1 MAEDRNGDEEPGWAP
16 GGWLGNAEE
25 VIACAALIVVVLATS
40 WGVFTRYVSAQPAT
54 WSAEIAAAGFCW
66 MIFFGAAAVTKRG
79 PHVSIDVLV
88 MAFPPGVRTAL
99 SRAIDGVLV
108 LFLFLLAFL
117 AAQFTIHSWDTPMP
131 SLRWPYSVHYAG
143 AALGLAAMALRQA
156 SLAWR
161 RLGSAN

>member
-1 MAEDRNGDEEPGWAP
+1 MAEEANGQDEPGWMP
-16 GGWLGNAEE
+16 GGWLGNLEE
-25 VIACAALIVVVLATS
+25 IIACVALILVVMATS

-88 MAFPPGVRTAL
+88 MAFPAGLRAAL
-99 SRAIDGVLV
+99 SRAIDGTLV

-117 AAQFTIHSWDTPMP
+117 AAQFTVDSWDTPMP
-131 SLRWPYSVHYAG
+131 SLRWPYSIHYAG

-156 SLAWR
+156 AVAWR
-161 RLGSAN
+161 RLGGAS